1 MEPGSVSGILSSS
14 PGPKCGQLTEPV
26 DRQLGRQRVT
36 NAFRGVAPISAMIL
50 NYCSEK
56 TAQDLGGHTIEDVQ
70 VEPLRIDPTA
80 DAASL
85 ATRCLAGVFE
95 TQYTESL
102 METCP
107 QKSFKGISNLPFLN
121 ITLETQPR
129 VTKKR

>member
-1 MEPGSVSGILSSS
+1 
-14 PGPKCGQLTEPV
+14 
-26 DRQLGRQRVT
+26 VT
-36 NAFRGVAPISAMIL
+36 NAFRGVAPISAVIL
-50 NYCSEK
+50 NHCSEK
-56 TAQDLGGHTIEDVQ
+56 TAQDLGGHTIEDAQ

-85 ATRCLAGVFE
+85 ATCRLAGVFE
-95 TQYTESL
+95 TQDTEAL

-107 QKSFKGISNLPFLN
+107 QKSFKGIANLLFLN